1 VSSQQSSGRRGAP
14 AGNVRAATP
23 RHHLDTIRLAMV
35 DLRGHRD
42 QLLRRAQRRATR
54 MRADLADYR
63 EVRHQADEIDALV
76 EEIADALRHIDQKA
90 AAA

>member
-1 VSSQQSSGRRGAP
+1 
-14 AGNVRAATP
+14 VRAATP